1 MYTSRE
7 NAERAYV
14 AYLAQEDDDET
25 KETTDAKGLL
35 ADEQSL
41 GETFSQKE
49 ETYNDYP
56 EAATNNAKR
65 ALKYKE
71 ENGSS
76 CGTPVGWTRARQ
88 LANRD
93 RISRDTIARMASF
106 KRHQQNKDV
115 PYDEGCGGIMWDA
128 WGGDAGIEWAIR
140 KLDQIDNKKSMIYV
154 YKNQNLEVKDVDAK
168 QGIVSGYF
176 SAFGMVDSDGDIMM
190 PGAFKRSIQDW
201 GPDAKGR
208 IKHLLNHD
216 PSKPLGKI
224 MELKEDNY
232 GLFYRSQVGKHQL
245 GQDFVKMVESGLI
258 SEHSIGF
265 RTLREQKND
274 SANEIHEVMLFEGSS
289 LTAWGANEHTP
300 MLGIKSIK
308 NIDEIKEQIR
318 NFEKFIRNSDVT
330 DETIE
335 LCLIKVRQLAQ
346 AVEQMSSTKA
356 TVEEPKQQKGEEKVD
371 VSSLISIINKI

>member
-35 ADEQSL
+35 ADEQNF

-88 LANRD
+88 LANRE

-154 YKNQNLEVKDVDAK
+154 YKNQSLEVKDVDAK

-356 TVEEPKQQKGEEKVD
+356 TVEEPKQQKGEERVD